1 MSDYGEGGAFEN
13 MAIADIMDSPDL
25 YGFWLAASV
34 WFLPQ
39 GCVAQAFSGPLSF
52 LRFLMFVCV
61 QNEAK

>member
-1 MSDYGEGGAFEN
+1 MSDYGEEGAFEN

-39 GCVAQAFSGPLSF
+39 GCVAQAFIGPP
-52 LRFLMFVCV
+52 
-61 QNEAK
+61 